1 MKILTIPETQE
12 LDRFTIENE
21 PISSFNLME
30 RAAFNCYRW
39 IYKHVP
45 NQKTIAMLCGPGNN
59 GGDGIAIAR
68 SLLDK
73 GYAVN
78 CYLIQFSSTYSD
90 DNKKQAELFQKKYPL
105 HIIHSEEDFAKIQ
118 GELLIDA
125 LFGTGLSRP
134 LVGNWEKLIS
144 FLNESFSECISID
157 SPSGLCLD
165 KANCNSDSIIQ
176 ATRTLTFQSP
186 KKAMLF
192 PENEIYVGELYTLDI
207 GLSKEGLKKL
217 DSNDFYLEKYDVSK
231 ILKKR
236 KKHSHKGDYGHALII
251 AGSKGMIGASILSA
265 KACLQSGVGLLTIHC
280 PSDAS
285 GIIHSS
291 IPEAM
296 IQADTNK
303 NCISAID
310 VKEKHQIG
318 IGPGLG
324 KDDLTQ
330 KAVSLLIKM
339 HNIAM
344 VIDADALNIISEHRE
359 LIPHIPAG
367 SILTP
372 HPKEAQRILGVCKN
386 SWELYE
392 HARGFALDHQVV
404 FILKGAYTQIHC
416 PDGNCYFNST
426 GNPGMATA
434 GSGDVLTGILT
445 SLLAQGYT
453 SEEASKLG
461 VFIHGKAGDIMAD
474 KLGEE
479 SLTASDI
486 IAGISNAFKHI
497 GSRE

>member
-45 NQKTIAMLCGPGNN
+45 NKKTIAVLCGPGNN

-73 GYAVN
+73 GYAIN
-78 CYLIQFSSTYSD
+78 CYLIQFSSNVSE
-90 DNKKQAELFQKKYPL
+90 DNKKQAELFKRKHPL
-105 HIIHSEEDFAKIQ
+105 HIIHTEGDFPKIR

-125 LFGTGLSRP
+125 LFGTGISRP
-134 LVGNWEKLIS
+134 LAGNWGKLII
-144 FLNESFSECISID
+144 FLNESFSKCISID
-157 SPSGLCLD
+157 SPSGLFLD
-165 KANCNSDSIIQ
+165 KDNSKTDSIIQ

-207 GLSKEGLKKL
+207 GLSKQGLKKL
-217 DSNDFYLEKYDVSK
+217 DSNDLYLEKNDVSK

-280 PSDAS
+280 PSDTS

-296 IQADTNK
+296 IQVDENE

-310 VKEKHQIG
+310 INEKHQIG

-330 KAVSLLIKM
+330 KALSTLIKT
-339 HNIAM
+339 HNKAM
-344 VIDADALNIISEHRE
+344 VIDADALNFISEHRE
-359 LIPHIPAG
+359 LISHIPAG

-372 HPKEAQRILGVCKN
+372 HPKEGQRILGACEN

-392 HARGFALDHQVV
+392 HAREFALDHQVV

-416 PDGNCYFNST
+416 PDGTCYFNST

-461 VFIHGKAGDIMAD
+461 VFLHGKAGDIMAD
-474 KLGEE
+474 KLCEE
-479 SLTASDI
+479 SLTASTI
-486 IAGISNAFKHI
+486 IAGIPLAFKHI
-497 GSRE
+497 RK